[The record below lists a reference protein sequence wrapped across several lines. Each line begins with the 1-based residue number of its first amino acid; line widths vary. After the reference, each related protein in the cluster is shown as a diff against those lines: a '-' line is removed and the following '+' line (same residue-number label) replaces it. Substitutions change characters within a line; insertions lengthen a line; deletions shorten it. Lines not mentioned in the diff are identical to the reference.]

1 MIEILRF
8 EDFTTWEKLMKRLVT
23 ILKTSAAA
31 SAMLLAFG
39 STAHAQTW
47 TGLGADDEYSTPE
60 NWSTDTFPSTDAVP
74 NNNST
79 QDINGEFTVERS
91 LDTDVLGAVG
101 DPLAEPPTED
111 VVGNSPGRTFVRGGA
126 VLNITGGSHQDH
138 RSGANIFN
146 FVGGGGGTGVVNQ
159 SGGDVGIGHGLR
171 IAVGG
176 ADNGTYNLTGGNL
189 VISRGSNNQSG
200 GPEAANLLGR
210 PSMEIAFF
218 TEGQVGL
225 FEMSGSTSLATR
237 GPVYINQFGIFSV
250 LGSGHL
256 PSSAGPEIGIG
267 SNGSG
272 DGGWIQQNGATL
284 RVGLDSGGVT
294 PIFIDEVGED
304 GGGDVIFRA
313 GAELD
318 PFDAGG
324 ANNAVTTV
332 MTWEGT
338 LTNDGLVLSDA
349 AAAAGWVMTISG
361 NELQVSNPNLPDAPL
376 TELGDFDG
384 DGDVDLVDL
393 DRYNQNIGAA
403 AVGSLADLD
412 LDGDGTVDAND
423 FLTHYTTLVETSNG
437 QKGTFLGDINL
448 DGTVNV
454 LGDAFALVGNLNNP
468 ATSWSQGDL
477 NADGTTNVLGD
488 AFALIGNLGNSNAP

>member
-1 MIEILRF
+1 MRQSRCSERS
-8 EDFTTWEKLMKRLVT
+8 VV
-23 ILKTSAAA
+23 S
-31 SAMLLAFG
+31 
-39 STAHAQTW
+39 AHAQTW
-47 TGLGADDEYSTPE
+47 TGLGADAEYSTPE
-60 NWSTDTFPSTDAVP
+60 NWSTENFPSTDAVP

-91 LDTDVLGAVG
+91 LDTNVLGTAPNP
-101 DPLAEPPTED
+101 DADPPTDEIL
-111 VVGNSPGRTFVRGGA
+111 GNSPGRTFVRGGA

-267 SNGSG
+267 SNGTG

-338 LTNDGLVLSDA
+338 LTNEGLVLSDA

-361 NELQVSNPNLPDAPL
+361 NELQVSNPNLPDPPAVEVGDFNGDGVVDCDDLDGYVGNIGATVTPALAPL
-376 TELGDFDG
+376 DFDG
-384 DGDVDLVDL
+384 
-393 DRYNQNIGAA
+393 
-403 AVGSLADLD
+403 S
-412 LDGDGTVDAND
+412 GTIEASDA
-423 FLTHYTTLVETSNG
+423 TSVITTLVETSNG
-437 QKGTFLGDINL
+437 QVGTFPGDLNC
-448 DGTVNV
+448 DGLVNV
-454 LGDAFALVGNLNNP
+454 LGDAFILLGNLGSSVDTY
-468 ATSWSQGDL
+468 AAGDI
-477 NADGTTNVLGD
+477 NFDGMVDVLGD
-488 AFALIGNLGNSNAP
+488 AFILIGNLNESNAP